1 MRPCFRLFSNLVA
14 PVFLLGFTLS
24 WGVETTIKTAAVV
37 GEVTLQKAGVGD
49 WIPVRVGSKAKQADK
64 VRTAV
69 ESQVSFQFGDGSVV
83 TIAENSI
90 VELKTL
96 VSGEGSSNTKLGVK
110 TGKVL
115 FNIQK
120 LANARST
127 FEFETQT
134 ATAAIRGTEGDVQV
148 SGSRS
153 LASLLTGKLEL
164 FSPSGRASIGPGQ
177 MALQTPTGFVVLPK
191 PKDPRS
197 YQQLVDK
204 FLKDT
209 TSTVDSMVNDI
220 RRKLDSMG
228 VENLADSS
236 QDSTQGAISDTT
248 AVDSIA
254 KDTSSTKVTS
264 CSIDAYPTETTEARI
279 LISGKVPEGAEVG
292 SGAIKVKS
300 VGGVWKMDLAWSP
313 DRFGPRAYPVTA
325 TVNGVKIDCGEV
337 KFIYAQKNIPLSLKL
352 AMPNPSEVCR
362 GPLTLAGNYTGT
374 GARLV
379 AKLGSMSIDL
389 SNSTGAFTKA
399 IPVSDQARNW
409 DLERVEFVLSNSEN
423 SISQSV
429 DIRTNRTCRD
439 VNRIAPVILASMQ
452 PTMCLGSLGI
462 SAVQGDEVRVSIL
475 ADGAELEN
483 FSTTSD
489 VRGRRINLQEGEHSY
504 LIRAFD
510 LAGNKAEQSF
520 PRVTCWPDVRFDIA
534 LSGPSREVLRI
545 PPPPPGRMD
554 RVSKSLDFSVKNLPR
569 DDFRYLKRVTIRQ
582 DGRILKEW
590 RQTQIRD
597 VQFNA
602 DIELA
607 RGKPNQ
613 IKIEVETQNGRI
625 RSAVKE
631 YEFR

>member
-1 MRPCFRLFSNLVA
+1 MRPCFRNFGNLVA
-14 PVFLLGFTLS
+14 SVFLMGFTLS
-24 WGVETTIKTAAVV
+24 WGAETTIKTAAVV

-96 VSGEGSSNTKLGVK
+96 ISGEGASNTKLGVK

-148 SGSRS
+148 NGSRS

-164 FSPSGRASIGPGQ
+164 FSTSGRASIGPGQ

-220 RRKLDSMG
+220 RRKLDSLG
-228 VENLADSS
+228 VENLADST
-236 QDSTQGAISDTT
+236 QDSTADTTTLDSVPNDTT
-248 AVDSIA
+248 AS
-254 KDTSSTKVTS
+254 KVTS
-264 CSIDAYPTETTEARI
+264 CIIDGYPSETSEARI
-279 LISGKVPEGAEVG
+279 LVTGKVPEGAEVG
-292 SGAIKVKS
+292 TGAIKVKS

-313 DRFGPRAYPVTA
+313 DRFGPRAYPITA
-325 TVNGVKIDCGEV
+325 MVNGVKIDCGEV
-337 KFIYAQKNIPLSLKL
+337 KFVYAQKNVPLALKL
-352 AMPNPSEVCR
+352 NMPNPSEVCR
-362 GPLTLAGNYTGT
+362 GPLTLSGNYSGS

-379 AKLGSMSIDL
+379 AKLGSMSVDL

-399 IPVSDQARNW
+399 IPVSDQTRNW
-409 DLERVEFVLSNSEN
+409 DIERVEFVLSNSEN

-429 DIRTNRTCRD
+429 DVRANRTCRD

-462 SAVQGDEVRVSIL
+462 SAVQGDEVKVSIL
-475 ADGAELEN
+475 ADGAEIEN
-483 FSTTSD
+483 FSTTTD

-504 LIRAFD
+504 VIRAFD
-510 LAGNKAEQSF
+510 LAGNKAEQTF

-534 LSGPSREVLRI
+534 LAGPSREVLRI
-545 PPPPPGRMD
+545 PPPPPGRVD
-554 RVSKSLDFSVKNLPR
+554 RVSKSLEFAVKNLPR
-569 DDFRYLKRVTIRQ
+569 DDFRYLKSVTIRQ

-597 VQFNA
+597 VQFSA

-625 RSAVKE
+625 RSVVKE

>member
-1 MRPCFRLFSNLVA
+1 MSPCRRLLPVVGQIFLALATVA
-14 PVFLLGFTLS
+14 GAAS
-24 WGVETTIKTAAVV
+24 ETTVKTTAVV
-37 GEVTLQKAGVGD
+37 GEVSIQKSGTGD
-49 WIPVRVGSKAKQADK
+49 WAPVRVGAKAKQKDK

-69 ESQVSFQFGDGSVV
+69 ESQVSFQFGDGSLV

-96 VSGEGSSNTKLGVK
+96 FSDAGVSNTKVGVK

-148 SGSRS
+148 NGSRS

-177 MALQTPTGFVVLPK
+177 MALQTPAGFVVLPK

-204 FLKDT
+204 YLKDT
-209 TSTVDSMVNDI
+209 TVAVDSMVNDI

-228 VENLADSS
+228 VQSPAD
-236 QDSTQGAISDTT
+236 TLP
-248 AVDSIA
+248 
-254 KDTSSTKVTS
+254 KDTASTSSS
-264 CSIDAYPTETTEARI
+264 CTIDAYALETVEARI
-279 LISGKVPEGAEVG
+279 LVSGKAPEGAEV
-292 SGAIKVKS
+292 STGAVKVKS
-300 VGGVWKMDLAWSP
+300 VGGIWKMDLAWSP
-313 DRFGPRAYPVTA
+313 DRYGPRVYPISA
-325 TVNGVKIDCGEV
+325 SVNGIKMDCGEA
-337 KFIYAQKNIPLSLKL
+337 KFVYLQQKIPLSLKL
-352 AMPNPSEVCR
+352 SMPNPTEICK
-362 GPLTLAGNYTGT
+362 GPLLLSGTYAGT
-374 GARLV
+374 GARLI
-379 AKLGSMSIDL
+379 AKIGAMSLDL
-389 SNSTGAFTKA
+389 SNATGAFSKS

-409 DLERVEFVLSNSEN
+409 DVERVEFVLSNSET
-423 SISQSV
+423 SISESI
-429 DIRTNRTCRD
+429 DLRANRTCKD
-439 VNRIAPVILASMQ
+439 VNRIAPVILASVQ
-452 PTMCLGSLGI
+452 PTMCIASLGI
-462 SAVQGDEVRVSIL
+462 SAVHGDEVKVSVL

-483 FSTTSD
+483 FMTTND
-489 VRGRRINLQEGEHSY
+489 VRGRRLNLQEGEHTY
-504 LIRAFD
+504 VVRAVD

-520 PRVTCWPDVRFDIA
+520 PRVTCWPDVRFDI
-534 LSGPSREVLRI
+534 SVNGPTKEILRI
-545 PPPPPGRMD
+545 PPPPPGGAD
-554 RVSKSLDFSVKNLPR
+554 LVSKTLEFSVKNLPR

-597 VQFNA
+597 VSFYTDVSLN
-602 DIELA
+602 

-613 IKIEVETQNGRI
+613 IKIEVEAQNGRI
-625 RSAVKE
+625 RSTMKE
-631 YEFR
+631 YDFR